1 MINEE
6 AFKNNNNFIYLK
18 YKYIFSLLLNVGR
31 WNDPSNRIYI
41 MDIIMT
47 EFSNIYLNV
56 NVHERSWDITIL
68 FIVKMTKKLIEI
80 T

>member
-31 WNDPSNRIYI
+31 WNDPFNRIYI
-41 MDIIMT
+41 MYIIIT
-47 EFSNIYLNV
+47 EFSKY
-56 NVHERSWDITIL
+56 IL
-68 FIVKMTKKLIEI
+68 MLMFTKDLGI
-80 T
+80 